1 MKTFKEKLL
10 ALVENTASQA
20 RDFIGGFSTM
30 VDEIDWDNHFNA
42 ANEFMRERKESL
54 TAKANDLL
62 KEFSDLV
69 KQVKD
74 NLTDFSITVAFD
86 ETLGEKLN
94 YEVVKNEDET
104 FSLAVEVSY
113 NDETTTR
120 SNKTAVKIPQN
131 CDLTKINKTVNK
143 VAKTVTIS
151 IPKVIIEPIEEK
163 KKEDLG
169 VGTKKKKARKK
180 AYKKVVESVKNEET
194 DTHEETTHVSSKL
207 AERLKQNV
215 ERAKLRRDASGRF
228 VRRDAP
234 KS

>member
-10 ALVENTASQA
+10 ALVDNTASQA
-20 RDFIGGFSTM
+20 RDLIGGFSTM

-42 ANEFMRERKESL
+42 ANEFMRERKEIL

-74 NLTDFSITVAFD
+74 NLTDFSVTVPFD

-94 YEVVKNEDET
+94 YEVVKNDDESS
-104 FSLAVEVSY
+104 SLVVEVSY

-120 SNKTAVKIPQN
+120 SNKTSVKIPQN
-131 CDLTKINKTVNK
+131 CDLTKVNKTVNK
-143 VAKTVTIS
+143 TTKTATIC
-151 IPKVIIEPIEEK
+151 IPKVIIEPTKEEK
-163 KKEDLG
+163 NEDIG
-169 VGTKKKKARKK
+169 VGTKKKNARKK
-180 AYKKVVESVKNEET
+180 AYKKVVENVKSEDT

-215 ERAKLRRDASGRF
+215 ERAKLRRDSSGKF